1 MHTGFNSSLHRFKSA
16 ALTLLALTGSTSL
29 RKAKYALTTLSLLLA
44 KQDLCLE
51 L

>member
-1 MHTGFNSSLHRFKSA
+1 MHTGSGSLTRRFKSA
-16 ALTLLALTGSTSL
+16 ALALLILIESIALI
-29 RKAKYALTTLSLLLA
+29 RAVYALTTLSLLLA